1 MRRVLSI
8 AKKEIL
14 QIRRDRRMLPL
25 IFIAP
30 LLQVVL
36 FGYVATTDVK
46 EISLGVYDPHPSQAT
61 RELVAKI
68 TAPGYF
74 RLYGV
79 TARLD
84 SLDSWLDAGKI
95 SVGLAL
101 DADYARNLATGRTA
115 KVAVLVDGT
124 DSNSASIAQGYLAAS
139 LQAYSVRLLQQKA
152 AGLGRVSLPMPIDLR
167 TRVWYN
173 PELRTANF
181 MVPAVIVMILML
193 TTTMLT
199 SLSIVKER
207 ERGTLEQLMV
217 TVVKP
222 WELMVGKLLPFP
234 FIGLLEV
241 LLVTALGVIWFGV
254 PVQGSLGLLFALSAL
269 FILTTLGLG
278 LLISTLCQTQQQA
291 MMVAMFIMIPNIL
304 LSGFIFPIANMPPAI
319 QLFSY
324 IIPGRYF
331 VEIVRGIFLKGAGLG
346 VLWPQAS
353 AMAVFGLVLLTVSSL
368 RFRKRVA

>member
-167 TRVWYN
+167 S
-173 PELRTANF
+173 E
-181 MVPAVIVMILML
+181 
-193 TTTMLT
+193 
-199 SLSIVKER
+199 ER
-207 ERGTLEQLMV
+207 R
-217 TVVKP
+217 
-222 WELMVGKLLPFP
+222 VGK
-234 FIGLLEV
+234 
-241 LLVTALGVIWFGV
+241 
-254 PVQGSLGLLFALSAL
+254 
-269 FILTTLGLG
+269 
-278 LLISTLCQTQQQA
+278 
-291 MMVAMFIMIPNIL
+291 
-304 LSGFIFPIANMPPAI
+304 
-319 QLFSY
+319 
-324 IIPGRYF
+324 
-331 VEIVRGIFLKGAGLG
+331 
-346 VLWPQAS
+346 
-353 AMAVFGLVLLTVSSL
+353 
-368 RFRKRVA
+368 